1 MTTLPLARFEAAQL
15 LRHPSMVVGALLTA
29 LALWLVW
36 GEDPSGDVLMHE
48 GGTNVGLA
56 FVLFAFAVLVGAN
69 LSALRARRHGAV
81 ELLASLPMP
90 EASRTSAHLLSVGA
104 VVPLVAGVVLAVDLV
119 WQRRP
124 MTIGHL
130 PLEVAATVLL
140 LVVGAGATGVLVARW
155 APHPAAGAA
164 AVIAIFVL
172 QLNFRADDV
181 HLRWLHFVSAEA
193 YDTPFDIEP
202 VAWHLVYL
210 AALIALAVVL
220 AVARSGF
227 GRRVSL
233 ALGVVVA
240 VLVLSGWMQTRP
252 ASTSAVAARADEL
265 ERPEAHRVCEER
277 GGVAYCA
284 YPDYRPWAARWV
296 APVEGVLRRVP
307 ADVRARPLR
316 VSQRVTPSVQLIPAL
331 RAAVDAERAW
341 PDDGQVHP
349 GFVWWVERHELGL
362 AYQAGAWAVGLPS
375 AVGLSDACSA
385 GGQARVVVA
394 MWFAGQATP
403 EGRRSLRT
411 RAASVER
418 DGRRSLVAL
427 HPLDVA
433 DQYESDRPFVPEVGS
448 AGRGADVVAAAAL
461 LDLPDD
467 RVAAAVTEH
476 WARFTDPTTPAAAV
490 FAAVGVP
497 APAVADLPPVTP
509 GVGGACR

>member
-1 MTTLPLARFEAAQL
+1 MTTLPLARFEAGRL
-15 LRHPSMVVGALLTA
+15 FRHPSIFVGAVLTA
-29 LALWLVW
+29 FTLSLVW
-36 GEDPSGDVLMHE
+36 SEDDAGDVLAH
-48 GGTNVGLA
+48 GGGANVGLS
-56 FVLFAFAVLVGAN
+56 FVLFALAVLIGAN
-69 LSALRARRHGAV
+69 LGALRARRHGAV
-81 ELLASLPMP
+81 ELLASMPMP
-90 EASRTSAHLLSVGA
+90 EASRTSAHLLSVVA

-130 PLEVAATVLL
+130 PLDMVATVLL
-140 LVVGAGATGVLVARW
+140 LVVGAGASGVLVARW

-164 AVIAIFVL
+164 AVLAIFVL

-181 HLRWLHFVSAEA
+181 NLRWLHFVGGEA
-193 YDTPFDIEP
+193 YDTPFDIQP

-210 AALIALAVVL
+210 VGLIALAAVL
-220 AVARSGF
+220 SVARSGF
-227 GRRVSL
+227 DRRVSL
-233 ALGVVVA
+233 ALGGVVA

-265 ERPEAHRVCEER
+265 ERADAHQVCERR
-277 GGVAYCA
+277 GDIDYCA
-284 YPDYRPWAARWV
+284 YPLYGPWVDRW
-296 APVEGVLRRVP
+296 AGPVEGVLRRVP

-316 VSQRVTPSVQLIPAL
+316 VTQRITPSVELIPAL

-349 GFVWWVERHELGL
+349 GFEWWVDRHELGL
-362 AYQAGAWAVGLPS
+362 AYQAGAWAVGLPP
-375 AVGLSDACSA
+375 AVAPSGPCSA

-394 MWFAGQATP
+394 MWLAGQATP
-403 EGRRSLRT
+403 EGRRYLRM
-411 RAASVER
+411 RAAAVER
-418 DGRRSLVAL
+418 DGRRGLVAL

-433 DQYESDRPFVPEVGS
+433 DQYESERPFVPEVGS

-461 LDLPDD
+461 LAVPDD

-476 WARFTDPTTPAAAV
+476 WARFTDPATPAAAV
-490 FAAVGVP
+490 FAAVGAAMP
-497 APAVADLPPVTP
+497 TIGDLPPVTT